1 MTRIVPGLID
11 QFTGFLG
18 VDGVLSEAVD
28 LRGFVTDWRL
38 RYNGRT
44 DAVLLPRC
52 AADVAKIVRIC
63 SENEVAII
71 PQGGNTGQS
80 GGSVPLADQG
90 INVIVNLSRMNRI
103 RAVDRDNNT
112 MTVDAGVLLHTVQAT
127 AEEYGRF
134 FPLSLG
140 AEGSCQIGGN
150 LSTNAGGTNV
160 LRYGNARELA
170 IGLEVVLPDG
180 EIWDGLKTLR
190 KDNAGYDLKALFIGA
205 EGTLGIIT
213 GAVLKLFARPVE
225 RAVAWAALPSLR
237 AAVDTLTAFR
247 DSFESRL
254 SAFEYISRAQLDLV
268 LQHVPGTTDPL
279 PGAHAGYLLIE
290 LTDSIATHSLDGM
303 LQDGLAAAMERGLV
317 RNAVVAASQAH
328 AATFWKIR
336 HSVSEANRA
345 HGLSLN
351 HDVAVPT
358 SLLPE
363 FVERATTSIEA
374 QFSQAEIIT
383 VIHLGDGN
391 VHFLTIFPRPFWEAL
406 PDPAGY
412 ASSVRHAVFD
422 LAHQFDGTFS
432 AEHGIGQGLIGE
444 MERYKPAVGIDLMH
458 RLKAL
463 LDPRGIMNPGKVLR
477 PPITEQVR

>member
-1 MTRIVPGLID
+1 VTGIAPALSEE
-11 QFTGFLG
+11 FTGFLG
-18 VDGVLSEAVD
+18 ADGVLRDAAE

-38 RYNGRT
+38 RYHGRT

-52 AADVAKIVRIC
+52 TADVARIVRLC
-63 SENEVAII
+63 SEHGVAII

-90 INVIVNLSRMNRI
+90 TNVVVNLSRMNRI

-127 AEEYGRF
+127 AQAHGRF

-160 LRYGNARELA
+160 LRYGNARDLA
-170 IGLEVVLPDG
+170 LGLEVVLPDG
-180 EIWDGLKTLR
+180 EIWNGLKTLR
-190 KDNAGYDLKALFIGA
+190 KDNTGYDLKALFIGA

-213 GAVLKLFARPVE
+213 GAVLKLFALPVE
-225 RAVAWAALPSLR
+225 RAVAWAAVPSLR
-237 AAVDTLTAFR
+237 AAVDTLSAFR

-254 SAFEYISRAQLDLV
+254 CAFEYVSRAQLNLV

-279 PGAHAGYLLIE
+279 PGADAGYLLIE
-290 LTDSIATHSLDGM
+290 LADSIATGALDAM
-303 LQDGLAAAMERGLV
+303 LQDGLAAAMERALV

-328 AATFWKIR
+328 AAAFWKIR

-345 HGLSLN
+345 HGMSLN

-358 SLLPE
+358 SVLPE
-363 FVERATTSIEA
+363 FVAQATTRIEA
-374 QFSQAEIIT
+374 RFPQAQVIT

-391 VHFLTIFPRPFWEAL
+391 VHFLAIFPRPFWEAL
-406 PDPAGY
+406 PDPADY
-412 ASSVRHAVFD
+412 ASSVRQAVFE
-422 LAHQFDGTFS
+422 LASRFEGTFS
-432 AEHGIGQGLIGE
+432 AEHGIGQGLTGE
-444 MERYKPAVGIDLMH
+444 LERYKPAVGIGLM
-458 RLKAL
+458 RGLKAL

-477 PPITEQVR
+477 APCP